1 MNDSTGFLLLL
12 HSILRWLV
20 LLSVATAG
28 IVALRGYLAKAP
40 IIVWERSVAILAM
53 VLCHV
58 QLLLGL
64 VLYAMKFKTY
74 DAVTARGNQ
83 SWMGDTVR
91 RFWKFEHIGMMVLAI
106 ALVTIGRMVSK
117 RAKTEQG
124 KQLRI
129 AIFYLLALV
138 IMLMMIPW
146 PFTAIGKA
154 QGIGWF

>member
-64 VLYAMKFKTY
+64 VVYAMKFKTY
-74 DAVTARGNQ
+74 SLMSNQGHQTMMTNAVIRY
-83 SWMGDTVR
+83 
-91 RFWKFEHIGMMVLAI
+91 WKMEHIAGMILAI
-106 ALVTIGRMVSK
+106 ALVTIGRSLSK
-117 RAKTEQG
+117 KATTEPG

-129 AIFYLLALV
+129 AIFYLIALLIFLV
-138 IMLMMIPW
+138 MIPW
-146 PFTAIGKA
+146 PFRE
-154 QGIGWF
+154 GIGRAWL